1 MRRIRTVS
9 LLLDGL
15 AIVSGL
21 CGILLERLWLLFLA
35 AALMA
40 AGLLY
45 TLLRFRCPFCHRF
58 VGIGN
63 YRPPRLLSLLR
74 QRSRGI
80 RPLLISHLYC

>member
-63 YRPPRLLSLLR
+63 YRPHGFCLLR
-74 QRSRGI
+74 QRSGGI
-80 RPLLISHLYC
+80 RPLLISDLYC

>member
-63 YRPPRLLSLLR
+63 YRPHGFCPFCGSALGASDR
-74 QRSRGI
+74 
-80 RPLLISHLYC
+80 C

>member
-58 VGIGN
+58 VGINN
-63 YRPPRLLSLLR
+63 YRPHGFCPFCGSALETSDRR
-74 QRSRGI
+74 
-80 RPLLISHLYC
+80 